1 MIQALNLKKPL
12 LVIISYLAFSMVSPC
27 ALADNPSATHEKKV
41 TLSLLEIYKLALQ
54 SDPILKAA
62 EYHYKAQKEYVPQA
76 IANFLPQI
84 YAQAVDTWVDTGQ
97 RLFFQSGELIPS
109 QYNTQSYNLNLNQPL
124 VHMEL
129 FSELSQATQIKIQA
143 LKTLLAADQDLMIR
157 SSERYFAVLGAQD
170 NVYFAQGQRKAFS
183 KQYEQAKHRFEVGL
197 VPITDVLEAKAAYD
211 NAVAL
216 EIAANNQLGD
226 RYEELRELVG
236 QIVQSIASIPLD
248 KKLPL
253 LPPTP
258 KDQEAWVNTAHA
270 NNLEIQI
277 DTAAARAAK
286 ANIQTQRA
294 GHLPTLDLS
303 IQSGYGKP
311 PPPSTP
317 EYTKSSVI
325 SLTATLPLFQGGA
338 ILSRT
343 RQAKAI
349 YCEALENL
357 DHRRRIVD
365 SETRQRYRGVLTN
378 ISETDALSQSV
389 ISNRK
394 AVESIRAGYNA
405 GTRTLVDILNA
416 ESTLLR
422 VERDY
427 ALARYDYLLEGLRL
441 KRVAG
446 ILNCQDIANVS
457 YFLER

>member
-1 MIQALNLKKPL
+1 MMRAINYQKPL
-12 LVIISYLAFSMVSPC
+12 LLIISYLTLSIISPNL
-27 ALADNPSATHEKKV
+27 LAATIEAPKKNARF
-41 TLSLLEIYKLALQ
+41 SLLEVYKLALC

-62 EYHYKAQKEYVPQA
+62 QDRYKAQKEYVPQA
-76 IANFLPQI
+76 VANFLPQI
-84 YAQAVDTWVDTGQ
+84 YAQGTDTWIDTGQ
-97 RLFFQSGELIPS
+97 RIFLQSGQLIPS
-109 QYNTQSYNLNLNQPL
+109 QYNTQTYNLNLTQPL
-124 VHMEL
+124 VHLEL
-129 FSELSQATQIKIQA
+129 FSQLSQATQIKIQA
-143 LKTLLAADQDLMIR
+143 CKTLLAADQDLMIR
-157 SSERYFAVLGAQD
+157 TADRYFAILGAQD
-170 NVYFAQGQRKAFS
+170 NVFFAEGQRKAFF
-183 KQYEQAKHRFEVGL
+183 KQYEQARHRFEVGL

-236 QIVQSIASIPLD
+236 QIIPSIASIPLD

-253 LPPTP
+253 PPP
-258 KDQEAWVNTAHA
+258 NPQDQEAWVYTANTH
-270 NNLEIQI
+270 NLEIQI
-277 DTAAARAAK
+277 DEAAAKGAK

-303 IQSGYGKP
+303 IQTGYGKP
-311 PPPSTP
+311 PPPSIP
-317 EYTKSSVI
+317 EYTKSGVI

-338 ILSRT
+338 VLSRT
-343 RQAKAI
+343 RQAQAI
-349 YCEALENL
+349 YAEALENL

-378 ISETDALSQSV
+378 ISETTALGQSV

-394 AVESIRAGYNA
+394 AVESIRAGYSA

-427 ALARYDYLLEGLRL
+427 ALARYDYLLESLRL
-441 KRVAG
+441 KRVVGTLSCEDMAG
-446 ILNCQDIANVS
+446 VS
-457 YFLER
+457 AFLEK